1 VTFRAPKLLLLGFA
15 LALTFVPKALPKFQL
30 NNPSPPQAEAAAEL
44 RVLALVAFLSRNG
57 FEALGEQRKFGRL
70 VQASSG
76 NCRLRLVEMDPNG
89 STRDLVRLITTQ
101 HDRAAVIFDGMIYA
115 DQPMVRTALSH
126 SWTRLLNRIGVATP
140 QKLVLGVAASDGCSL
155 EKLPWNEMA
164 DDRGTGNLPIRE
176 LSSHVMS

>member
-1 VTFRAPKLLLLGFA
+1 VTFRSPKLLLLGFA
-15 LALTFVPKALPKFQL
+15 VALTVVPKALPKFQL
-30 NNPSPPQAEAAAEL
+30 DNASPAQAEAAAEI
-44 RVLALVAFLSRNG
+44 RMVAFLSRNG
-57 FEALGEQRKFGRL
+57 FEALAEERKFGRL
-70 VQASSG
+70 VQATLG

-89 STRDLVRLITTQ
+89 STRDLVRLITKQ

>member
-15 LALTFVPKALPKFQL
+15 LALTLVPKALPKFQL

-44 RVLALVAFLSRNG
+44 RVVALVAFLSRNG

-76 NCRLRLVEMDPNG
+76 NCRLRVVEVDSNG
-89 STRDLVRLITTQ
+89 ATRDKVRLITMQ
-101 HDRAAVIFDGMIYA
+101 RDRIAFIFDGMIYA
-115 DQPMVRTALSH
+115 DQPMIRTALSY
-126 SWTRLLNRIGVATP
+126 SWTRLLNRVGVAAP